1 MTTASEDLTIVDKR
15 LFKAIGLHQILNP
28 TPGANR
34 YYRIAYMASMIMSF
48 VVQIIQ
54 SVGLYFAVNDL
65 QKFAFTTTMISN
77 ALLCLSKGFVL
88 VTNADRLRDGLEA
101 ARYEFT
107 SCGFRDQRAAHQART
122 ALSTV
127 LRTFVVL
134 SYVTCFI
141 WMLTPLSLMDDY
153 LSVTNADGTVS
164 RYRITIFNIWLPV
177 PVTVYNAPT
186 VWAFI
191 YGVEMVVC
199 FVNVFSW
206 LLFDSYVMTMR
217 FTFNAQFRILSDS
230 FAAIGHRDHSPPPTH
245 TAGSC
250 LAVNHYNNKSHC
262 YNIELINHIQFNQK
276 LIKKYDDFFEVIKP
290 AVLLQIISGSY
301 SVITLIFL
309 TSLTYLMGFPIISG
323 PVLKA
328 FFGFLSVTIQ
338 LFLYCYVFNYIETE
352 KSAVNFGLYSSNWT
366 TLDLKFKKTLLLAMT
381 MNSAHRRVMKVSPTS
396 IINLEM
402 FANVMN
408 MSYSIVSVL
417 LNSRTG
423 K

>member
-1 MTTASEDLTIVDKR
+1 MTTASEDLTIVDNR
-15 LFKAIGLHQILNP
+15 LFKAICLHQILNP
-28 TPGANR
+28 NNGGNR
-34 YYRIAYMASMIMSF
+34 YYRIAFLASMILLL

-54 SVGLYFAVNDL
+54 LVGLYFAVNDL
-65 QKFAFTTTMISN
+65 PRIAFTTTMVSN

-206 LLFDSYVMTMR
+206 LLFDSYVITMC
-217 FTFNAQFRILSDS
+217 FTFSAQFRALSAS
-230 FAAIGHRDHSPPPTH
+230 FATIGHRRPLRLPLLHGTSTRIIKTDDD
-245 TAGSC
+245 
-250 LAVNHYNNKSHC
+250 
-262 YNIELINHIQFNQK
+262 NILNYHDELINRIQDNQK
-276 LIKKYDDFFEVIKP
+276 IIKKYDDFFEVIKP
-290 AVLLQIISGSY
+290 AILLQIISGSY